1 MDGGLVDM
9 AKSETSPEAT
19 PLMPEENKYPY
30 GLRINLDQ
38 DDLEKLKVDHS
49 DWEIG
54 DVFPLDILV
63 KIVSKSSDES
73 ETGGERYSVSLQIT
87 HIGAEENELEEQNEE
102 DHDSGY
108 SPEPKDYNPALKKH
122 GYLRYE
128 S

>member
-30 GLRINLDQ
+30 GLRLNLDQ
-38 DDLEKLKVDHS
+38 DDLEKLNVDHS

-73 ETGGERYSVSLQIT
+73 ETGGQRCSVSLQIT
-87 HIGAEENELEEQNEE
+87 HIGAEEHESEDGEEEHE
-102 DHDSGY
+102 SGY
-108 SPEPKDYNPALKKH
+108 SPEHEDYNPALKKH